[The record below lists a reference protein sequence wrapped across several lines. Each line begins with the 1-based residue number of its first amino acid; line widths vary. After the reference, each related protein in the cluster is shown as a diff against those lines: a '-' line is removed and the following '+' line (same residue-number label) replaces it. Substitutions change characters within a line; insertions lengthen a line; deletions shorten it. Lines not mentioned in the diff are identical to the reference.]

1 MEENATWLDVV
12 IKRLRFFTR
21 PLPLASAVGA
31 LLLGVFV
38 WDYLR
43 HPEWFGAFEDDA
55 TGPNEEG
62 NLTGLTPE
70 ERAAAAGLDSLT
82 VLMNELGVEP
92 GNNPRIQALPEG
104 DLTNQSSFLNGALAL
119 SQGNNNSSSS
129 IATSPFADYLQQY
142 QFGRNSLAPDS
153 ASSDTGGQFGSIS
166 VNSFGNPTAATE
178 QRPINPLAEA
188 LQNQAGLSGAVSA
201 QPNSPLANELRSLSN
216 SRAQQTAETETGGT
230 ESATRENG
238 QITLPPGEFSSEIT
252 TIPGINFPV
261 LPTLP
266 QMSPPP
272 GTTGYTPPAS
282 LDLMPP
288 LPGSTTSTSTF
299 LGTPA
304 APSSSGLAGTS
315 SGTGVPNLNSS
326 NVDVSNGYVTPY
338 APTGAGVT
346 TAPVTP
352 TVPQPF
358 SAPRAPGVYTG
369 GGYINTFANPSTPP
383 QP

>member
-1 MEENATWLDVV
+1 MENATWLDVV

-43 HPEWFGAFEDDA
+43 HPEWFGAFEEDGS
-55 TGPNEEG
+55 GPNEEA
-62 NLTGLTPE
+62 NLTGLTSE

-92 GNNPRIQALPEG
+92 GNNPRIQALSDE
-104 DLTNQSSFLNGALAL
+104 DSADQSSLLDGALAL
-119 SQGNNNSSSS
+119 SQANNNSSSS
-129 IATSPFADYLQQY
+129 IAPSPFADYLQQY
-142 QFGRNSLAPDS
+142 QFGRNSLAPE
-153 ASSDTGGQFGSIS
+153 SSPNDAGGQFGSIRT
-166 VNSFGNPTAATE
+166 NSFGNPTATTE
-178 QRPINPLAEA
+178 QRSINPLAAA
-188 LQNQAGLSGAVSA
+188 LLNQSGLSGAVSS
-201 QPNSPLANELRSLSN
+201 QSNSPLANELRSLSN
-216 SRAQQTAETETGGT
+216 NAPQVSETETEMT
-230 ESATRENG
+230 EKTTGENE
-238 QITLPPGEFSSEIT
+238 QITLPPGEFSSQIT
-252 TIPGINFPV
+252 TIPGVDFRV

-288 LPGSTTSTSTF
+288 LPGSTNSTSRTAATSNSGLTGTS
-299 LGTPA
+299 LGTEM
-304 APSSSGLAGTS
+304 
-315 SGTGVPNLNSS
+315 PNIDAS

-338 APTGAGVT
+338 APTGAGTT

-352 TVPQPF
+352 AVPQPF
-358 SAPRAPGVYTG
+358 TAPRAPGVYTG
-369 GGYINTFANPSTPP
+369 NGYINTFANPSSPPTPNANGN
-383 QP
+383 

>member
-1 MEENATWLDVV
+1 MENATWLDVV

-31 LLLGVFV
+31 LLLGAFV
-38 WDYLR
+38 WDYLH

-55 TGPNEEG
+55 TGPNEEA

-104 DLTNQSSFLNGALAL
+104 ALTSQDSFLSEVLALAE
-119 SQGNNNSSSS
+119 GNGSGAS
-129 IATSPFADYLQQY
+129 IATSPFSDYLQQY
-142 QFGRNSLAPDS
+142 QFGRNSITPEATP
-153 ASSDTGGQFGSIS
+153 SSPGGQFGGIS
-166 VNSFGNPTAATE
+166 FGTFGNPSATE

-188 LQNQAGLSGAVSA
+188 LRNQAGLAGAVQT
-201 QPNSPLANELRSLSN
+201 QPDSPLANELRSLFN
-216 SRAQQTAETETGGT
+216 SAQPTAGTSTGGR
-230 ESATRENG
+230 ATATGANG
-238 QITLPPGEFSSEIT
+238 QITLPPGEFSSQIT
-252 TIPGINFPV
+252 TIPGVDFPV
-261 LPTLP
+261 LPTQP

-299 LGTPA
+299 PGNPA
-304 APSSSGLAGTS
+304 APSNSSLTGAS

-338 APTGAGVT
+338 APTGAGIT
-346 TAPVTP
+346 TAPTP

-369 GGYINTFANPSTPP
+369 GGYINTFANPSAPP